1 MAQKRPL
8 EATPPE
14 QEAPRSPRKRL
25 RRTVLLMM
33 WLERRRA
40 RAVTVGQMEHM
51 VSQAQLDMAK
61 LFMLLMVLVA
71 RLGSMERLLL
81 DLPNIVQTLLAQQF
95 DALHR
100 SVMVSIQDTIRSTV
114 QTEIQGR
121 QAASLPNGINEPPRQ
136 ISEGFPETGG
146 ITGVKLRF
154 VDVDRPIDTL
164 FTGYPVQW
172 QNGGNAKIAIFEN
185 DRQIMQG
192 DLSKLQIEILA
203 VHADFFTEQGQ
214 ADFTKEELNKQ
225 IYMHKGKELV
235 LSTVNLTNGES
246 SLGSFVFPESSHG
259 KKLRLTARV
268 KRQVLTTRVQEA
280 ITDPFVVKD
289 RRSELNKK
297 SYPPSKE
304 EAVHCLE
311 KISLK
316 GKHCAILVEKNIT
329 TVKHLMRQYHRDE
342 SVLQKLI
349 GMKKGDWNTMIKHA
363 NTSVPG
369 DEIYSYWVPEDNCE
383 ILFNDFY
390 DLVGKMTDNYVPYSV
405 NNVNQFPQHKVNN
418 WKKSAYK
425 KFDERESSGG
435 LTPDYF
441 MNDGRPVR
449 AMPLN
454 NDAGPSVQ
462 ARPTWQYPNDMA
474 GQHEFGD
481 RRPLNGFSRA
491 AVLSNN
497 DAGPSNQETLP
508 FSQPTY
514 GQTMHQGTPYYL
526 AQGNFINDQGQ
537 GSFSA
542 EPTIPSHI
550 PVPVPE
556 DDPITFTAAS
566 LTGQQNGHLS
576 FSTTDAPVT
585 SYPVAGIAGTSSDGV
600 SLGTSSVNSVQ
611 ADIFSGLSPFESE
624 ELLELQTHLTE
635 QDFVQANIAELP
647 NSDNQFYG
655 YEHDGGDR

>member
-8 EATPPE
+8 EAAPPE

-25 RRTVLLMM
+25 RRTVLVMM

-40 RAVTVGQMEHM
+40 SAVTVGQMAQM
-51 VSQAQLDMAK
+51 VRQAQLDMAK

-81 DLPNIVQTLLAQQF
+81 GLPNLLQRMLEEQF
-95 DALHR
+95 HALHR
-100 SVMVSIQDTIRSTV
+100 SLMVSMQDTIRSTV
-114 QTEIQGR
+114 QTEVQGR
-121 QAASLPNGINEPPRQ
+121 QAASLPNGIDEPPRQ
-136 ISEGFPETGG
+136 ISDGFPETGG

-154 VDVDRPIDTL
+154 VDVDRPIYTL
-164 FTGYPVQW
+164 FTGCSVQW
-172 QNGGNAKIAIFEN
+172 QNGGNSKAYNIPN
-185 DRQIMQG
+185 THCQ
-192 DLSKLQIEILA
+192 SKLYDL
-203 VHADFFTEQGQ
+203 
-214 ADFTKEELNKQ
+214 
-225 IYMHKGKELV
+225 
-235 LSTVNLTNGES
+235 
-246 SLGSFVFPESSHG
+246 LGARQ
-259 KKLRLTARV
+259 RLTASSSV
-268 KRQVLTTRVQEA
+268 
-280 ITDPFVVKD
+280 
-289 RRSELNKK
+289 NKK

-342 SVLQKLI
+342 SVLQKLT

-449 AMPLN
+449 AMHLN
-454 NDAGPSVQ
+454 NDA
-462 ARPTWQYPNDMA
+462 
-474 GQHEFGD
+474 EFGD

-514 GQTMHQGTPYYL
+514 GQTVHQGTPYYL

-566 LTGQQNGHLS
+566 LTGQQNGHFS
-576 FSTTDAPVT
+576 FSTTVAPVT
-585 SYPVAGIAGTSSDGV
+585 SYPVAGVAGTSSDGV
-600 SLGTSSVNSVQ
+600 SLGTSSVNNVQ

-624 ELLELQTHLTE
+624 ELLELQAHLTE

-647 NSDNQFYG
+647 NSDSQFYG